1 MALTLDDMRSLVGI
15 QTVPAEEYHKWPGAS
30 ASRLKAFHGDDV
42 TDAQAKVTLDTP
54 IDPTPE
60 MLFGTLC
67 HAAILEPEK
76 PLPCVVMIPDTYPGD
91 KGKPKKW
98 HMGADYCIDW
108 VEKRKKEG
116 LLPLKS
122 DVLENLKGAV
132 AAASDACADWMV
144 STDDTVLGD
153 SEVSLVAWDDPRGFP
168 IKLRMDFVPDA
179 PFLADFK
186 FTTDLSRDGW
196 FKHAHR
202 MGYHIQAALYLDTWN
217 GMFPH
222 KAKDAFRFVGVLREK
237 PYSVR
242 FFDAHKDSDFIWAGR
257 EDRNHYLRRYIQ
269 AVRSGVWEDYSLAPV
284 PMELPGY
291 VKRSRTNE
299 YGKL

>member
-1 MALTLDDMRSLVGI
+1 MRSLVGI
-15 QTVPAEEYHKWPGAS
+15 QTVPAEEYHAWPGAS

-54 IDPTPE
+54 VEPTPE

-76 PLPCVVMIPDTYPGD
+76 PLPGLAIIPETYTD
-91 KGKPKKW
+91 AKGERKPW
-98 HMGADYCIDW
+98 HMGAKVCKEW
-108 VEKRKKEG
+108 VERAKHSG
-116 LLPLKS
+116 LIPIKADS
-122 DVLENLKGAV
+122 LENLKCAV
-132 AAASDACADWMV
+132 SAASAACESWMV
-144 STDDTVLGD
+144 SPGGDSLGD
-153 SEVSLVAWDDPRGFP
+153 SEVSLVAWDESRGFP
-168 IKLRMDFVPDA
+168 IKMRMDFVPDA

-242 FFDAHKDSDFIWAGR
+242 FFDADADSDFIWAGR

-299 YGKL
+299 YGRI